1 MKSIKY
7 SLVSFFFLLS
17 VNNIFACW
25 HSWHTP
31 AGYRMYRVV
40 PTETSKDKSAT
51 GGDLLPS
58 NSKNCA
64 EWQKLTSHSIPKED
78 IEHVVYKMT
87 LQNFEEIY
95 DNRKKKYK
103 NKFAEW
109 ITKRDTTI
117 LEFLHLAKS
126 NEYIR
131 EQMTSPWYYPTMS
144 FNARMS
150 IEEIA
155 EKAVAV
161 KDMRLRNRYL
171 LQAMRAFM
179 SMEKYKE
186 CVEIWDNELS
196 KLPKNDIIRRLSEQY
211 YVGALFHVK
220 HSEKAVEYFA
230 QNGDIGSILYCTDQI
245 GKKVSP
251 AEAISL
257 ICKYAPN
264 SSKLPLMLHN
274 FIRKIEPLCDLEGL
288 TGPYKENEDTKLLYT
303 HCIEM
308 GKNPK
313 VKNQAMWYY
322 TAAFLADLK
331 NDLEN
336 ASKYISLAEKAKSS
350 TLIDESIYVFKI
362 YLDAKTSTYDSKYE
376 RKLHNQLKWLDKKI
390 ITNITDDVKSETSCG
405 INLIYCYSYY
415 YWNDMMRRILLAE
428 VCPRMIKVG
437 NTTRAL
443 QLANMASNRLP
454 HIVNSV
460 DFFGEDSPLPIRVY
474 RYTDSIFNEYD
485 YSNHFFEMIDSLG
498 AENALKYV
506 ANTSNPV
513 SKFDRFLNN
522 RGYTDS
528 NYLYDIVGTQY
539 LRNMQ
544 YAQAEKYLKRVDE
557 SIDAHLNV
565 ELYYNPFSTK
575 KTSKKASKR
584 FKYDFAKKMNKLAKT
599 IFSHKDPNIKA
610 KAMFDYASGLLNSF
624 DFCWPLTQYYKGEGF
639 WNRVCIKREW
649 ENDQYTKAAT
659 DEATK
664 LFKLAIETATDTELK
679 AEMEYA
685 LCNFRTV
692 AEKYP
697 NTIKGQLVRGACD
710 KLSDYHIENNRPTAF
725 EENPETRW

>member
-7 SLVSFFFLLS
+7 SLVSLFFLLS

-25 HSWHTP
+25 HPWYSP
-31 AGYRMYRVV
+31 AGYRLYRVV
-40 PTETSKDKSAT
+40 PTETSKDKST
-51 GGDLLPS
+51 TGGGDLLPT
-58 NSKNCA
+58 NSENCA
-64 EWQKLTSHSIPKED
+64 EWQKLTSRSIPKKD

-95 DNRKKKYK
+95 DNRNKKYK

-131 EQMTSPWYYPTMS
+131 EQMTSPWYYPTMT

-155 EKAVAV
+155 DKAVAV

-171 LQAMRAFM
+171 LQAMRAYM

-211 YVGALFHVK
+211 HVGALFHVK

-245 GKKVSP
+245 CKNVSP

-274 FIRKIEPLCDLEGL
+274 FIRKIEPLGECNEIE
-288 TGPYKENEDTKLLYT
+288 PFKETEDTKLLYAN
-303 HCIEM
+303 CIEM
-308 GKNPK
+308 GNNPK

-322 TAAFLADLK
+322 TAAFLADLR

-336 ASKYISLAEKAKSS
+336 AYKYISLAEKAKSS
-350 TLIDESIYVFKI
+350 SLIDESIFVFRI
-362 YLDAKTSTYDSKYE
+362 YLDAKTSTYNSAYE
-376 RKLHNQLKWLDKKI
+376 QKLYEQLRWLDNKI
-390 ITNITDDVKSETSCG
+390 VSNITPDVVSETTHGEKLICG
-405 INLIYCYSYY
+405 YSYY
-415 YWNDMMRRILLAE
+415 WWNDVMRRILLAE
-428 VCPRMIKVG
+428 VCPRMMKVG

-443 QLANMASNRLP
+443 QLANMASNRLL

-460 DFFGEDSPLPIRVY
+460 YIYGGGNSQPIKKY
-474 RYTDSIFNEYD
+474 RYNDSVYNRYD

-506 ANTSNPV
+506 ANTSNPA
-513 SKFDRFLNN
+513 SNFDRFLNN

-544 YAQAEKYLKRVDE
+544 YAEAEKHLKKVDKT
-557 SIDAHLNV
+557 IDAHLNV
-565 ELYYNPFSTK
+565 DHDCNPFSIK
-575 KTSKKASKR
+575 KTHIKASKR
-584 FKYDFAKKMNKLAKT
+584 FKYDFAKEMNKLTKT
-599 IFSHKDPNIKA
+599 ISSHKDPNTKA
-610 KAMFDYASGLLNSF
+610 KAMFRFATGLYNSF
-624 DFCWPLTQYYKGEGF
+624 NFCWELTQYYKGHGF
-639 WNRVCIKREW
+639 WNRVCKKREW
-649 ENDQYTKAAT
+649 ENDQYTKTAT
-659 DEATK
+659 TEATR
-664 LFKLAIETATDTELK
+664 LFKLAIETATDIELK
-679 AEMEYA
+679 AQMEYK
-685 LCNFRTV
+685 LCNFLTV
-692 AEKYP
+692 AQKYP
-697 NTIKGQLVRGACD
+697 NTEKGKLVRGACD
-710 KLSDYHIENNRPTAF
+710 NLRDYHIEINNPI
-725 EENPETRW
+725 NPFDVYKTRS